1 VLLSQV
7 RILGKVAALSTKRRK
22 TSTRSR

>member
-1 VLLSQV
+1 V